1 MGRQSTLE
9 ERQADMRESQLT
21 QGPSLVSLMPH
32 GERHYNVTD
41 VAKLWG
47 LSRDSVRRIFRREPG
62 VMAIGDRYVTLRI
75 PESVLERV
83 HRRLSNADNGQKTR
97 SWLSAQKQAMAG
109 GRR

>member
-1 MGRQSTLE
+1 MGRLSTLE

-32 GERHYNVTD
+32 GERHYSVTD

-62 VMAIGDRYVTLRI
+62 VMVIGDRYVTLRI

-97 SWLSAQKQAMAG
+97 SWMSAQKQAMAG